1 MFRMFL
7 FEVPLVAKPHLLFNR
22 RSLNDHPTNEAAQAL
37 STMTTSHARVGRF
50 GSTLT
55 EGIHFPYCISMCIY
69 IYIFMYIVCKY
80 SVYVYIYI
88 YYVYI

>member
-69 IYIFMYIVCKY
+69 IYIYI
-80 SVYVYIYI
+80 YVYSM
-88 YYVYI
+88 